1 MAASSDRGEP
11 TEHQEVRHE
20 KPVVNTARVKTDL
33 KPRDV
38 AQTILIEAQVPS
50 VRSSRRRSSSRTA
63 VARSR
68 SIRAAERPREPA
80 GPELSQAQPAR
91 ETAPDR
97 RASHDPKATEPRER
111 RRSSDIVN
119 SEGDREAEPSGHSRR
134 FAAPVHNDRTAM
146 PLRDALSEKLKAACN
161 HDVKI
166 RSPKPAVA
174 AVAGPINEDSVLKPS
189 SPGSP
194 AALSLSLPLLNGLSN
209 ISQLKDTSAPKGA
222 EDSTVDYSAFSEIPL
237 PSEPNLPTM
246 VACDCPACY
255 PLDSESTT
263 GWSTERVS
271 GHSFRTSECQ
281 ASTPKVPPV
290 PFKYVESVKNS
301 RTEQTS
307 PSQQS
312 SQPIHLHGGL
322 SISTHRTA
330 ESSIKLVIS
339 EDMPMLKD
347 EDLIKERSAAQSS
360 CSSHGVF
367 SASKDSLGLFQDNS
381 KVDVTLLKD
390 IELNKELGVQRT
402 SCSWEPSE
410 MSTTHS
416 ASLSAH
422 LLGVTVNSGYDSSSL
437 TDMALTLEGNMGT
450 IVQSASLE
458 GFSKTMEL
466 TKECNA
472 EILPLRVKKK
482 SRQTLSRSASSVH
495 AEDASKESLAVSLLV
510 NERVSL
516 LKDTVLPS
524 GLLSKSGSSLC
535 SPPKTAEV
543 DSVEFFRNPSRYKDM
558 SLLTGTSMPCGHEN
572 PMDVSSS
579 SAHIRTAQL
588 TDGSQFSSKLHRIS
602 AKRNLTTLS
611 TAAAAGPSS
620 FQSLVREMDD
630 FTPIPEPS
638 TPKRRSSLEVHSVR
652 KTDRALGGS
661 SSKSLQVE
669 DSSGISFSQQPTS
682 TPREARRDRK
692 GKRREFVYSS

>member
-1 MAASSDRGEP
+1 
-11 TEHQEVRHE
+11 
-20 KPVVNTARVKTDL
+20 
-33 KPRDV
+33 
-38 AQTILIEAQVPS
+38 
-50 VRSSRRRSSSRTA
+50 
-63 VARSR
+63 
-68 SIRAAERPREPA
+68 
-80 GPELSQAQPAR
+80 
-91 ETAPDR
+91 
-97 RASHDPKATEPRER
+97 
-111 RRSSDIVN
+111 
-119 SEGDREAEPSGHSRR
+119 
-134 FAAPVHNDRTAM
+134 
-146 PLRDALSEKLKAACN
+146 
-161 HDVKI
+161 
-166 RSPKPAVA
+166 
-174 AVAGPINEDSVLKPS
+174 
-189 SPGSP
+189 
-194 AALSLSLPLLNGLSN
+194 
-209 ISQLKDTSAPKGA
+209 
-222 EDSTVDYSAFSEIPL
+222 
-237 PSEPNLPTM
+237 M

-281 ASTPKVPPV
+281 ASTPKGPPA

-301 RTEQTS
+301 RAEPTS

-312 SQPIHLHGGL
+312 SQPIPLHGGSSL
-322 SISTHRTA
+322 STCRTA
-330 ESSIKLVIS
+330 ESSIKLVIK

-360 CSSHGVF
+360 SSSHGAF
-367 SASKDSLGLFQDNS
+367 GASKDSLKQFQDNS
-381 KVDVTLLKD
+381 KVDVTLLKAID
-390 IELNKELGVQRT
+390 LSKELGAHQS

-410 MSTTHS
+410 MST
-416 ASLSAH
+416 SLSASSSSH

-437 TDMALTLEGNMGT
+437 TDMALTLEGNMGS
-450 IVQSASLE
+450 VQSASSE

-472 EILPLRVKKK
+472 EILPLQVKKK

-579 SAHIRTAQL
+579 SAHIRTAQS

-620 FQSLVREMDD
+620 LQSLVREMDD
-630 FTPIPEPS
+630 FIPIPEPS
-638 TPKRRSSLEVHSVR
+638 TPKRRSSLKVHSVR

-661 SSKSLQVE
+661 SSNSLQVE

-692 GKRREFVYSS
+692 GKRREFVLSP